1 MNIVGTNLSEIGSIG
16 EFFDGSSGSPSLS
29 TANYSSQMNWPNG
42 NGRTVSHGP
51 GSTSVFKTLPSQATY
66 YYHAMHRMDG
76 GNIDGLVNLR
86 ESTTDH
92 IRIVKNATR
101 NIEIQRGSTTVATS
115 AGSLPN
121 TAPFHLQVAATVADA
136 GGTVSVLV
144 DGAAFVSFSGDT
156 RNGGT
161 GVINN
166 FEYEA
171 GNSNSF
177 VTDIWI
183 NDSSGSVNNGLEGA
197 LRIWAERM
205 DAEGASGV
213 TATPSAGTDNSDM
226 IDDPTGAHD
235 DDATY
240 IEWSAAGADYYALSA
255 TAFSGAAGTIKG
267 AAMAYFARNT
277 DGGGHTGRSGVKKG
291 GSEIDGTTVAWGNT
305 YTRKYDPLSL
315 DPSTSA
321 VWASF
326 AALIAAEWKLETVS

>member
-1 MNIVGTNLSEIGSIG
+1 MNVIGTNFSEIGTVG
-16 EFFDGSSGSPSLS
+16 QYFDSTGGGIAIS
-29 TANYSSQMNWPNG
+29 TANYSTQMNWSNG
-42 NGRTVSHGP
+42 GGRVVSYGAGSASGAKTVP
-51 GSTSVFKTLPSQATY
+51 PQVTY
-66 YYHAMHRMDG
+66 FYHALHRMDG
-76 GNIDGLVNLR
+76 GNSDPIVNFR
-86 ESTTDH
+86 EGTTTH
-92 IRIVKNATR
+92 IQIVKNVAR
-101 NIEIQRGSTTVATS
+101 NIEIQRSSTIVETS

-121 TAPFHLQVAATVADA
+121 AVPFHLQVAVTIADA
-136 GGTVSVLV
+136 GGTVDVLI
-144 DGAAFVSFSGDT
+144 DGVAFVSFTGDT

-161 GVINN
+161 GIINSV
-166 FEYEA
+166 FY
-171 GNSNSF
+171 NSGGSNAF
-177 VTDIWI
+177 VTDVWI

-226 IDDPTGAHD
+226 IDDPVGAHD

-255 TAFSGAAGTIKG
+255 TAFAGAQGTIKG
-267 AAMAYFARNT
+267 AGLAYFARNT

-291 GSEIDGTTVAWGNT
+291 GTEIDGTTVAWGNA
-305 YTRKYDPLSL
+305 YSRKYDPLSL

-326 AALIAAEWKLETVS
+326 SALIAAEWKLETVS